1 MIGKN
6 VMNKEKTHHLP
17 EEEDIALLDDIYTLL
32 LINDDHN
39 TFEFVIET
47 LMELC
52 HHTYEQAFQCAFIT
66 HNYGKCDVMHGA
78 YSELEPIANTMLN
91 RGLTVKI
98 VL

>member
-1 MIGKN
+1 
-6 VMNKEKTHHLP
+6 MNQEKAQSFPDEDEITLL
-17 EEEDIALLDDIYTLL
+17 EDIFVLW
-32 LINDDHN
+32 LINDDFN

-66 HNYGKCDVMHGA
+66 HNHGKCDVMRGE
-78 YSELEPIANTMLN
+78 YSVLEPIANTMLN

-98 VL
+98 LR

>member
-1 MIGKN
+1 MTNGKS
-6 VMNKEKTHHLP
+6 MNQEKTHTHP
-17 EEEDIALLDDIYTLL
+17 EEDEIALLDDIYTLL
-32 LINDDHN
+32 LINDDFN

-66 HNYGKCDVMHGA
+66 HNYGKCDVMHGSYA
-78 YSELEPIANTMLN
+78 ELEPIANTMLN

-98 VL
+98 VN

>member
-1 MIGKN
+1 
-6 VMNKEKTHHLP
+6 MNGNHSMTKEKTHQ
-17 EEEDIALLDDIYTLL
+17 ESKEEDVGLLDDIYTLL
-32 LINDDHN
+32 LINDDFN

>member
-1 MIGKN
+1 MIGKD

-47 LMELC
+47 LMEL
-52 HHTYEQAFQCAFIT
+52 
-66 HNYGKCDVMHGA
+66 
-78 YSELEPIANTMLN
+78 
-91 RGLTVKI
+91 
-98 VL
+98 